1 MKIKTL
7 LPILVLPFLTG
18 CHIHVANNYN
28 YDNADKYT
36 KYTSELSV
44 ADKVEN
50 IEINYISGSIRI
62 AKGEE
67 FKLIEEQ
74 NEFPCYYWNNTENKK
89 FTVQFVE
96 NGLDLDNK
104 DFSKKNL
111 DIIVPYDLKSLKLNL
126 VSCGYSITA
135 FNIDNLEVNVVSGS
149 GVVNIDGNNRTDFD
163 SISGSI
169 HLRVL
174 STLNEEKININTV
187 SGNSTLG
194 LDQRRGF
201 DVSFKKMSGTLTN
214 DFGEPTDPTL
224 AKYSIDIN
232 TVSGNTI
239 INKNE

>member
-7 LPILVLPFLTG
+7 LPILVLPFLAG
-18 CHIHVANNYN
+18 CHIHIANNYN

-36 KYTSELSV
+36 KYTSELSI

-104 DFSKKNL
+104 DFS
-111 DIIVPYDLKSLKLNL
+111 
-126 VSCGYSITA
+126 
-135 FNIDNLEVNVVSGS
+135 
-149 GVVNIDGNNRTDFD
+149 
-163 SISGSI
+163 
-169 HLRVL
+169 
-174 STLNEEKININTV
+174 
-187 SGNSTLG
+187 
-194 LDQRRGF
+194 
-201 DVSFKKMSGTLTN
+201 
-214 DFGEPTDPTL
+214 
-224 AKYSIDIN
+224 
-232 TVSGNTI
+232 
-239 INKNE
+239 NKNERK